1 MRFQFDRRYRLL
13 VADDDLA
20 FRETVVDML
29 QRDFE
34 TVDVED
40 GDEALE
46 VIEQTE
52 IHLVLFDM
60 HMPRLTGL
68 EAIQVIKSWHEELP
82 CILMTAEYSADLDL
96 AARQARA
103 YSVIRKPPTRNELI
117 STISSAIQAAYAG

>member
-1 MRFQFDRRYRLL
+1 MRFEFDRRYRLL

-20 FRETVVDML
+20 FRETVIEML
-29 QRDFE
+29 SPDFE
-34 TVDVED
+34 TFDVDD

-68 EAIQVIKSWHEELP
+68 EAIQVIKSWRENLP
-82 CILMTAEYSADLDL
+82 CILMTSDFSADLDQ
-96 AARQARA
+96 AARQAQA
-103 YSVIRKPPTRNELI
+103 YTVLRKPPTRNELM
-117 STISSAIQAAYAG
+117 STITSAIQEAYAG